1 MTDNLINTSVSDNE
15 LFQKEYP
22 DKVINISEY
31 IDRMQQSKVFVGAL
45 PKDEE
50 SEASLFTYEKIKS
63 MIEETISS
71 YDLLKA
77 HLVSYYKSIGGIE
90 IPNVCVSRGL
100 SELYLLSPN
109 AYNKKNL
116 RIQTYSN
123 LNIEAQSIYRKLM
136 QIVEP
141 YTNKKDKT

>member
-22 DKVINISEY
+22 DKLINISEY
-31 IDRMQQSKVFVGAL
+31 IDRMQQSKMFVGAL

-71 YDLLKA
+71 YDLLKTR
-77 HLVSYYKSIGGIE
+77 LMSYHKSIGGIE
-90 IPNVCVSRGL
+90 TPNVCVSRGL

-109 AYNKKNL
+109 AYNKNT
-116 RIQTYSN
+116 ITNYSSFDT
-123 LNIEAQSIYRKLM
+123 IEE
-136 QIVEP
+136 IVFP
-141 YTNKKDKT
+141 KKR